1 MDTQLTQEDYKN
13 IIALINRADIKGNE
27 AMAVAVLQQKIA
39 SHMKE
44 EPAKPAKPAEE
55 VKENKNK

>member
-27 AMAVAVLQQKIA
+27 AMAIAVLQQKIV
-39 SHMKE
+39 SHIKE
-44 EPAKPAKPAEE
+44 EPVEKT
-55 VKENKNK
+55 KEDSKK